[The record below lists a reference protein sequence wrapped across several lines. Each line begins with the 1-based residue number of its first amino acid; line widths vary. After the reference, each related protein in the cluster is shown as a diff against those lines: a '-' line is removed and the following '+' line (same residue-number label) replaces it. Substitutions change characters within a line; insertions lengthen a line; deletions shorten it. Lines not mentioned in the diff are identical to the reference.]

1 LLIFALFLI
10 LVQTPAPVKNL
21 NVSSS
26 DYSAR
31 VTWEIPTPQDSSYI
45 THYLIFLNDKF
56 VKEISR
62 AMYGTEFNILPLK
75 PNTENTFGIQTKD
88 GSVQRGTYVNE
99 TFTTKQAGKDRRYYK
114 KVTYLPLKLSP
125 HSLNSLFLENIY

>member
-1 LLIFALFLI
+1 MDFNIKSRLNQLFADLCIVFI

-21 NVSSS
+21 NVSPS

-31 VTWEIPTPQDSSYI
+31 VTWELPAAPEDSSYI
-45 THYLIFLNDKF
+45 THYLIFLNNKF

-88 GSVQRGTYVNE
+88 GSVQRGTYVTE
-99 TFTTKQAGKDRRYYK
+99 TFTTKQAGKDRCYYK
-114 KVTYLPLKLSP
+114 TS
-125 HSLNSLFLENIY
+125 I

>member
-1 LLIFALFLI
+1 MDFNIKSRLNQLFADLCIVFI

-21 NVSSS
+21 NVSPS

-31 VTWEIPTPQDSSYI
+31 VTWELPTAPEDSSYI
-45 THYLIFLNDKF
+45 THYLIFLNNKF

-88 GSVQRGTYVNE
+88 GSVQRGTYVTE
-99 TFTTKQAGKDRRYYK
+99 TFTTKQAGKDRCYYK
-114 KVTYLPLKLSP
+114 TS
-125 HSLNSLFLENIY
+125 I